1 MKRWAVPL
9 CPKKGNNRSLLE
21 ECTLAHINAIQEPL
35 LKPCLLDKVQANP
48 DVVAALKE
56 KGFTSAE
63 QALTGRTARVQGK
76 SIQTTDVALFSD
88 GVNTFVG
95 EIRWF
100 ALVES
105 DFVVGVSTW
114 PVRHVPKS
122 SCSRE
127 CAHRPRVLDH
137 AGHDLYTD
145 SSWKGGDSD
154 HAYSLDGCTS
164 PV

>member
-1 MKRWAVPL
+1 MPL

-63 QALTGRTARVQGK
+63 QALTGRTARVQGR
-76 SIQTTDVALFSD
+76 SIQTSDVALCSN
-88 GVNTFVG
+88 GVNNFVG

-100 ALVES
+100 ALVGS
-105 DFVVGVSTW
+105 DLVVGVSTW
-114 PVRHVPKS
+114 PLLRTCGMYRKVCVQDNVSIVPAS
-122 SCSRE
+122 WIMQ
-127 CAHRPRVLDH
+127 AMI
-137 AGHDLYTD
+137 YTPAQV
-145 SSWKGGDSD
+145 GQV
-154 HAYSLDGCTS
+154 ATVIMPTL
-164 PV
+164 